1 MSRDAFIGEL
11 RHRMAGL
18 PQEAVD
24 RTVEY
29 YSELIAD
36 SMEDGVAEE
45 EAVSRLGS
53 LDEIVANVVKETP
66 LTQIVQ
72 TRVQESRKKGGSG
85 WVIAL
90 LILGAPVWLPLL
102 IAALA
107 VLFALFIALWAVVI
121 ALWAAVTGVI
131 LAGVAAVAAGIFEL
145 VRLHVPQGLVL
156 LGGGLVCLGL
166 CALLFLLMK
175 LITVG
180 TVKLCKWIW
189 TGIKSLFVGKKGKHN
204 EEDSYRYFD
213 RRAGGGHWRGV
224 GVRRIERGAL

>member
-18 PQEAVD
+18 PQETVE

-29 YSELIAD
+29 YGELIAD
-36 SMEDGVAEE
+36 SMEDGLTEE

-53 LDEIVANVVKETP
+53 LDEIVASVVKDTP

-72 TRVQESRKKGGSG
+72 TRVQEGKKKGISG
-85 WVIAL
+85 WVIL
-90 LILGAPVWLPLL
+90 LLVLGAPVWLPVL
-102 IAALA
+102 IAVLA

-121 ALWAAVTGVI
+121 ALWAV
-131 LAGVAAVAAGIFEL
+131 VAAVILTGLVAMVAGVVEL
-145 VRLHVPQGLVL
+145 CRLHLPQGLVL

-180 TVKLCKWIW
+180 TVKLCKWLW
-189 TGIKSLFVGKKGKHN
+189 VGIKSLFVGKKSK
-204 EEDSYRYFD
+204 E
-213 RRAGGGHWRGV
+213 
-224 GVRRIERGAL
+224 

>member
-36 SMEDGVAEE
+36 SVEDGLTEE
-45 EAVSRLGS
+45 EAVARLEPM
-53 LDEIVANVVKETP
+53 DQIVANVVKDTP

-72 TRVQESRKKGGSG
+72 TRVQESKKKGGSG

-102 IAALA
+102 IAVLA
-107 VLFALFIALWAVVI
+107 VLFSLFIALWAVVI
-121 ALWAAVTGVI
+121 ALWAAVLGVI
-131 LAGVAAVAAGIFEL
+131 LAGVAAMAAGVFEL

-166 CALLFLLMK
+166 CALLYLLMK

-180 TVKLCKWIW
+180 TVKLCKWVW
-189 TGIKSLFVGKKGKHN
+189 TGIKSLFVGKKAKGETVK
-204 EEDSYRYFD
+204 
-213 RRAGGGHWRGV
+213 
-224 GVRRIERGAL
+224 

>member
-18 PQEAVD
+18 PQQTVE

-36 SMEDGVAEE
+36 SVEDGLTEE

-53 LDEIVANVVKETP
+53 LDEIVASVVKDTP
-66 LTQIVQ
+66 LTQIVE
-72 TRVQESRKKGGSG
+72 TRIQERKKKGSSG

-90 LILGAPVWLPLL
+90 LILGAPVWLPVL

-107 VLFALFIALWAVVI
+107 VAFALFVALWAVVI
-121 ALWAAVTGVI
+121 ALWAV
-131 LAGVAAVAAGIFEL
+131 VAAVILTGLAALVAGVVEL
-145 VRLHVPQGLVL
+145 CRLHLPQGLVL

-166 CALLFLLMK
+166 CALLYLLMK
-175 LITVG
+175 LLTVG
-180 TVKLCKWIW
+180 TVKLCRWLW
-189 TGIKSLFVGKKGKHN
+189 VSVKSLFVGKKGK
-204 EEDSYRYFD
+204 
-213 RRAGGGHWRGV
+213 
-224 GVRRIERGAL
+224 

>member
-18 PQEAVD
+18 PQQTVE

-36 SMEDGVAEE
+36 SVEDGMSEE
-45 EAVSRLGS
+45 EAVARLGS
-53 LDEIVANVVKETP
+53 LEEIVANVVKDPP
-66 LTQIVQ
+66 LSQIVQ
-72 TRVQESRKKGGSG
+72 TRVQEKKAKGVSG

-102 IAALA
+102 IAALV

-121 ALWAAVTGVI
+121 ALWAVVAAVI
-131 LAGVAAVAAGIFEL
+131 LAALAAMVGGVIEL
-145 VRLHVPQGLVL
+145 ARMHLAQGLVL
-156 LGGGLVCLGL
+156 LGGGLMCLGL
-166 CALLFLLMK
+166 CALAFLLMK

-189 TGIKSLFVGKKGKHN
+189 TGIKSLFVGKRKK
-204 EEDSYRYFD
+204 E
-213 RRAGGGHWRGV
+213 
-224 GVRRIERGAL
+224 

>member
-18 PQEAVD
+18 PQQTVE

-29 YSELIAD
+29 YGELIAD
-36 SMEDGVAEE
+36 SMEDGLTEE

-53 LDEIVANVVKETP
+53 LEEIVASVVKDTP

-72 TRVQESRKKGGSG
+72 TRVQEGKKKGISG
-85 WVIAL
+85 WVIL
-90 LILGAPVWLPLL
+90 LLVLGAPVWLPVL
-102 IAALA
+102 IAVLA

-121 ALWAAVTGVI
+121 ALWAV
-131 LAGVAAVAAGIFEL
+131 VAAVILTGLVAMVAGVVEL
-145 VRLHVPQGLVL
+145 CRLHLPQGLVL

-166 CALLFLLMK
+166 CALAFLLMK

-180 TVKLCKWIW
+180 TAKLCKWLW
-189 TGIKSLFVGKKGKHN
+189 VGIKSLFVGKKSK
-204 EEDSYRYFD
+204 E
-213 RRAGGGHWRGV
+213 
-224 GVRRIERGAL
+224 

>member
-121 ALWAAVTGVI
+121 ALWAVVAAVI
-131 LAGVAAVAAGIFEL
+131 LAALAAMVGGVIEL
-145 VRLHVPQGLVL
+145 ARMHLAQGLVL
-156 LGGGLVCLGL
+156 LGGGLMCLGL
-166 CALLFLLMK
+166 CALAFLQ
-175 LITVG
+175 IG
-180 TVKLCKWIW
+180 
-189 TGIKSLFVGKKGKHN
+189 
-204 EEDSYRYFD
+204 
-213 RRAGGGHWRGV
+213 RASCR
-224 GVRRIERGAL
+224 ERV

>member
-18 PQEAVD
+18 PQDAVE

-36 SMEDGVAEE
+36 SMEDGLSET
-45 EAVSRLGS
+45 EAVARLGS
-53 LDEIVANVVKETP
+53 LDEIVASVIKDTP

-72 TRVQESRKKGGSG
+72 TRVQETKKKGGSG
-85 WVIAL
+85 WIIAL

-102 IAALA
+102 IAVCA

-121 ALWAAVTGVI
+121 ALWAV
-131 LAGVAAVAAGIFEL
+131 VAAVILTGLAAMVAGVVEL
-145 VRLHVPQGLVL
+145 CRLHLPQGLVL

-166 CALLFLLMK
+166 CALLYLLMK

-180 TVKLCKWIW
+180 TVKLCKWLW
-189 TGIKSLFVGKKGKHN
+189 VGIKSLFVGKKSK
-204 EEDSYRYFD
+204 E
-213 RRAGGGHWRGV
+213 
-224 GVRRIERGAL
+224 

>member
-18 PQEAVD
+18 PQQTVE

-36 SMEDGVAEE
+36 SVEDGMSEE
-45 EAVSRLGS
+45 EAVARLGS
-53 LDEIVANVVKETP
+53 LEEIVANVVKDTP
-66 LTQIVQ
+66 LSQIVQ
-72 TRVQESRKKGGSG
+72 TRVQEKKAKGVSG

-102 IAALA
+102 IAALV

-121 ALWAAVTGVI
+121 ALWAVVAAVI
-131 LAGVAAVAAGIFEL
+131 LAAMAAMVGGVIEL
-145 VRLHVPQGLVL
+145 VRMHLAQGLVL
-156 LGGGLVCLGL
+156 LGGGLMCLGL
-166 CALLFLLMK
+166 CALAFLLMK

-189 TGIKSLFVGKKGKHN
+189 TGIKSLFVGKRKK
-204 EEDSYRYFD
+204 E
-213 RRAGGGHWRGV
+213 
-224 GVRRIERGAL
+224 

>member
-36 SMEDGVAEE
+36 SMEDGLSEE
-45 EAVSRLGS
+45 EAVARLGS
-53 LDEIVANVVKETP
+53 LDEIVANVVKDTP
-66 LTQIVQ
+66 LPQIIE
-72 TRVQESRKKGGSG
+72 TRIREKKARRGGIRA
-85 WVIAL
+85 WEVIL
-90 LILGAPVWLPLL
+90 LVLGAPLWLPLL
-102 IAALA
+102 MAVLA
-107 VLFALFIALWAVVI
+107 VLFALFIALWAVV
-121 ALWAAVTGVI
+121 AAVI
-131 LAGVAAVAAGIFEL
+131 LTGVAAVVAGVVEL
-145 VRLHVPQGLVL
+145 VRVHLPQGLVL

-180 TVKLCKWIW
+180 TVKLCKLVW
-189 TGIKSLFVGKKGKHN
+189 TGIKSLFVGKKGKG
-204 EEDSYRYFD
+204 ET
-213 RRAGGGHWRGV
+213 V
-224 GVRRIERGAL
+224 K

>member
-107 VLFALFIALWAVVI
+107 VAFALFVGLWAVVI
-121 ALWAAVTGVI
+121 ALWAV
-131 LAGVAAVAAGIFEL
+131 VAAVILTGLAAMVAGVVEL
-145 VRLHVPQGLVL
+145 CRLHLPQGLVL

-175 LITVG
+175 LLTVG
-180 TVKLCKWIW
+180 TVKLCRWLW
-189 TGIKSLFVGKKGKHN
+189 VGIKSLFVGKKSK
-204 EEDSYRYFD
+204 E
-213 RRAGGGHWRGV
+213 
-224 GVRRIERGAL
+224 

>member
-1 MSRDAFIGEL
+1 MSKDAFIGEL

-18 PQEAVD
+18 PKEAVD

-72 TRVQESRKKGGSG
+72 TRVQESKKKGGSG

-180 TVKLCKWIW
+180 TVRLCKWIW
-189 TGIKSLFVGKKGKHN
+189 TGIKSLFVGKKGK
-204 EEDSYRYFD
+204 
-213 RRAGGGHWRGV
+213 AQ
-224 GVRRIERGAL
+224 

>member
-66 LTQIVQ
+66 LTRIVQ

-189 TGIKSLFVGKKGKHN
+189 TGIKSLFVGKKGK
-204 EEDSYRYFD
+204 
-213 RRAGGGHWRGV
+213 AQ
-224 GVRRIERGAL
+224 

>member
-18 PQEAVD
+18 PQETVE

-29 YSELIAD
+29 YGELIAD
-36 SMEDGVAEE
+36 SMEDGLTEE

-53 LDEIVANVVKETP
+53 LDEIVASVVKDTP

-72 TRVQESRKKGGSG
+72 TRVQEGKKKGISG
-85 WVIAL
+85 WVIL
-90 LILGAPVWLPLL
+90 LLVLGAPVWLPVL
-102 IAALA
+102 IAVLA

-121 ALWAAVTGVI
+121 ALWAV
-131 LAGVAAVAAGIFEL
+131 VAAVILTGLVAMVAGVVEL
-145 VRLHVPQGLVL
+145 CRLHLPQGLVL

-180 TVKLCKWIW
+180 AAKLCKWIW
-189 TGIKSLFVGKKGKHN
+189 TGIKSLFVGKSNK
-204 EEDSYRYFD
+204 E
-213 RRAGGGHWRGV
+213 
-224 GVRRIERGAL
+224 

>member
-18 PQEAVD
+18 PQETVE

-29 YSELIAD
+29 YGELIAD
-36 SMEDGVAEE
+36 SMEDGLTEE
-45 EAVSRLGS
+45 EAVARLGS
-53 LDEIVANVVKETP
+53 LDEIVASVVKDTP

-72 TRVQESRKKGGSG
+72 TRVQEGKKKGISG
-85 WVIAL
+85 WVIL
-90 LILGAPVWLPLL
+90 LLVLGAPVWLPVL
-102 IAALA
+102 IAVLA

-121 ALWAAVTGVI
+121 ALWAV
-131 LAGVAAVAAGIFEL
+131 VAAVILTGLAAMVAGVVEL
-145 VRLHVPQGLVL
+145 CRLHLPQGLVL

-180 TVKLCKWIW
+180 TVKLCKWLW
-189 TGIKSLFVGKKGKHN
+189 VGVKSLFVGKKSK
-204 EEDSYRYFD
+204 E
-213 RRAGGGHWRGV
+213 
-224 GVRRIERGAL
+224 

>member
-18 PQEAVD
+18 PQETVE

-29 YSELIAD
+29 YGELIAD
-36 SMEDGVAEE
+36 SMEDGLTEE

-53 LDEIVANVVKETP
+53 LDEIVASVVKDTP

-72 TRVQESRKKGGSG
+72 TRVREGKKKGISG
-85 WVIAL
+85 WVIL
-90 LILGAPVWLPLL
+90 LLVLGAPVWLPVL
-102 IAALA
+102 IAVLA

-121 ALWAAVTGVI
+121 ALWAV
-131 LAGVAAVAAGIFEL
+131 VAAVILTGLAAMVAGVVEL
-145 VRLHVPQGLVL
+145 CRLHLPQGLVL

-175 LITVG
+175 LLTVG
-180 TVKLCKWIW
+180 TVKLCRWLW
-189 TGIKSLFVGKKGKHN
+189 VGIKSLFVGKKSK
-204 EEDSYRYFD
+204 E
-213 RRAGGGHWRGV
+213 
-224 GVRRIERGAL
+224 